1 MSLEISINNHLVR
14 LCYETSI
21 DEGSGDFLTTAF
33 QLMVYKNGKVE
44 DCLSFD
50 LSEFHKMESIYEN
63 IKVSANEIIN
73 RFKNK
78 EKKRISEIMAEY
90 NGKIYNNIKYFAI
103 VDTTSLLKE
112 NKLHKNPIDS
122 IKLTNKSH
130 AGVYFN
136 ISNQHIVAMILA
148 EIANKNRNKFKNIDL
163 TIL

>member
-78 EKKRISEIMAEY
+78 EKKR
-90 NGKIYNNIKYFAI
+90 KIYNNIKYFAI